1 MRLLRRVWRLI
12 WGPPAPVRDTGR
24 TVDED
29 FADVAMRRLYPQQWA
44 HTQGTIEQRLQA
56 MLIARNE
63 DGQPCWSE
71 ADWKMIYGCLKGVQ
85 DSGRAE

>member
-1 MRLLRRVWRLI
+1 M
-12 WGPPAPVRDTGR
+12 
-24 TVDED
+24 
-29 FADVAMRRLYPQQWA
+29 FPQQWA
-44 HTQGTIEQRLQA
+44 HTEGTIEQRLQA

-85 DSGRAE
+85 GQYPANDHTHTHIGQCKLQAQPQKADSYQPSLTCHSRT

>member
-44 HTQGTIEQRLQA
+44 HTQGTIEERLQA

-71 ADWKMIYGCLKGVQ
+71 GDWVMIYRCLKGVQ
-85 DSGRAE
+85 QKREVE

>member
-44 HTQGTIEQRLQA
+44 HTQGSIEQRLQA